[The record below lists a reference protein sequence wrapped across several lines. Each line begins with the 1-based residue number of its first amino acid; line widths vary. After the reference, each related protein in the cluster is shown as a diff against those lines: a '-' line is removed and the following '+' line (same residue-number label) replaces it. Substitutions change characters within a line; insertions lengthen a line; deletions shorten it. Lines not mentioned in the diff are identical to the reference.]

1 MLSCFKLLERF
12 QKPIKIGLS
21 TTQSVLN
28 EQSDSANVTRFLLTL
43 NLALEADELMW
54 KIAQDAAKVWSMSKP
69 LYLSVIVASEAPRPP
84 RQTDTHANAETWHCQ
99 LAKMNSKNKQNVRK
113 ATV

>member
-28 EQSDSANVTRFLLTL
+28 EESDSANVTRFLLTL
-43 NLALEADELMW
+43 NLALEADELM
-54 KIAQDAAKVWSMSKP
+54 
-69 LYLSVIVASEAPRPP
+69 
-84 RQTDTHANAETWHCQ
+84 
-99 LAKMNSKNKQNVRK
+99 
-113 ATV
+113 